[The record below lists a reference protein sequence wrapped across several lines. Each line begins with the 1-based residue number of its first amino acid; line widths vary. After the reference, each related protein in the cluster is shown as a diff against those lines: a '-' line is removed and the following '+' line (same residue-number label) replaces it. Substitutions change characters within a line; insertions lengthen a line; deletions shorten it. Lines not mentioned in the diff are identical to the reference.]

1 MFVKKESRIVV
12 MIGKEYH
19 VYNEAKYQLLLNS
32 GADFKLIGSVNESLM
47 GRLNTRQKEALKDA
61 FKRNIEYLAN
71 KSPDQLIKNFR
82 DSVLREV

>member
-32 GADFKLIGSVNESLM
+32 GVSFKLIGSVNESLM